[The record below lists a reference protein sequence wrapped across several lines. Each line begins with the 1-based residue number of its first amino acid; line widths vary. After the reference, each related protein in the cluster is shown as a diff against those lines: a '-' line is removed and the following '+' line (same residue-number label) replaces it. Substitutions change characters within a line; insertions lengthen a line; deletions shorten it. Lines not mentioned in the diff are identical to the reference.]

1 MKAREK
7 IEDKPVGLKILLNRA
22 LRSQS
27 YRKIGKAQGSDYSVG
42 SSTISKFLVSA
53 IFLGSAISINRILD
67 LTLWHSVVLV
77 AGIFVAW
84 IALVLIF
91 GVPETLIVFL
101 LMFLWLAAGGYL
113 IISGEL
119 STLVFTHLLPFG
131 VILGVGWVGGSIR
144 LAGHVPLFVPLALI
158 IVLLPLLTE
167 DPWKLASEAG
177 ARIAILAAL
186 SIVPLCYVLI
196 LRIARTDVGTT
207 FAQGA
212 SRIGA
217 EPSKFSAR
225 ASRFLLKKMRQS
237 GEVELRD
244 DEVREEIE
252 AAYSRMDSYLEQA
265 TSLAGRAFR
274 VRAVRRLLTMVIG
287 ISLAVWLLI
296 YILAWAAMPVSLAKQ
311 WSGQDVAFWTPSP
324 LGFELSLPLGPYL
337 LVAALLATVA
347 CVGFLGFAL
356 TEDQYSEALWGAVI
370 HRTAEDCLM
379 FAVPYLHQNDT
390 AEIGDG
396 EPVLRAAGQGSC
408 VE

>member
-1 MKAREK
+1 M
-7 IEDKPVGLKILLNRA
+7 
-22 LRSQS
+22 
-27 YRKIGKAQGSDYSVG
+27 
-42 SSTISKFLVSA
+42 
-53 IFLGSAISINRILD
+53 
-67 LTLWHSVVLV
+67 
-77 AGIFVAW
+77 
-84 IALVLIF
+84 
-91 GVPETLIVFL
+91 
-101 LMFLWLAAGGYL
+101 GG
-113 IISGEL
+113 
-119 STLVFTHLLPFG
+119 
-131 VILGVGWVGGSIR
+131 GGSYKACWTCASFR
-144 LAGHVPLFVPLALI
+144 FLFALI

-252 AAYSRMDSYLEQA
+252 AAYSRMDSDPEQA

-311 WSGQDVAFWTPSP
+311 WSGQDVAFWTPLQSWLRAVP
-324 LGFELSLPLGPYL
+324 AGQSHRP
-337 LVAALLATVA
+337 VAALLATVA

-379 FAVPYLHQNDT
+379 FRR
-390 AEIGDG
+390 
-396 EPVLRAAGQGSC
+396 PVFAPERHG
-408 VE
+408 